1 LDNLRVITNEP
12 VKNNPDMDLTRYI
25 NTFAFA
31 MQQRYG
37 EKVHKVS
44 INAAFTCPNRD
55 GTKGIGGCT
64 FCNNSSFNPN
74 AQQAA
79 EVCDQ
84 VAAGK
89 QVIRKRTGA
98 RKYLAYFQAYT
109 NTYAEISSLKTLYD
123 EALAIDNVIGLSI
136 GTRPDCVPDKVLDLL
151 ADYRD
156 QGYEIWLELG
166 LQSTSDK
173 VLQGVNRGHGFGE
186 YVDAV
191 NRVQQRGIQY
201 CTHLIAGLPGESV
214 QATADSAQRVIDM
227 GTTGL
232 KLHPLHIVRGTQMA
246 RQWKQGGVTP
256 MTLDEYIQVVADV
269 VCEAPPEL
277 IFHRLTGTANKDLL
291 LAPDW
296 TEYKWKVLNGI
307 FLELERRGTVQGSAF
322 GTRIRQDNNAMH
334 KSLTI

>member
-1 LDNLRVITNEP
+1 MTSPNA
-12 VKNNPDMDLTRYI
+12 DMDLTRYI
-25 NTFAFA
+25 NTFGRA
-31 MQQRYG
+31 MHDRHG

-74 AQQAA
+74 AQQIP

-84 VAAGK
+84 IDAGK
-89 QVIRKRTGA
+89 KVIRKRTGA

-109 NTYAEISSLKTLYD
+109 NTYAEVSALKSLYD
-123 EALAIDNVIGLSI
+123 QALAMDNVIGLSI

-156 QGYEIWLELG
+156 RGYEVWLELG

-173 VLQGVNRGHGFGE
+173 VLRGVNRGHGFGE
-186 YVDAV
+186 YIDAV
-191 NRVQQRGIQY
+191 RRVQQRGLQY

-214 QATADSAQRVIDM
+214 VATADSAQRVINM

-246 RQWKQGGVTP
+246 RQWKNNEVTP
-256 MTLDEYIQVVADV
+256 MTLGQYIDVVADIV
-269 VCEAPPEL
+269 SEAPKEL
-277 IFHRLTGTANKDLL
+277 IFHRLTGTANKELL

-296 TEYKWKVLNGI
+296 TEFKWKVLNGI
-307 FLELERRGTVQGSAF
+307 YLELARRNTPQGS
-322 GTRIRQDNNAMH
+322 IRFDRLNTAMVNPI
-334 KSLTI
+334 SAIQL

>member
-1 LDNLRVITNEP
+1 
-12 VKNNPDMDLTRYI
+12 MDLTRYV
-25 NTFAFA
+25 NTFGYA

-44 INAAFTCPNRD
+44 INAEFTCPNRD

-74 AQQAA
+74 AQQTPG
-79 EVCDQ
+79 VCEQ

-89 QVIRKRTGA
+89 KVIRKRTGA
-98 RKYLAYFQAYT
+98 QKYLAYFQAYT
-109 NTYAEISSLKTLYD
+109 NTYAEISTLKALYD
-123 EALAIDNVIGLSI
+123 EALAIDKVIGLSI

-156 QGYEIWLELG
+156 QGHEIWLELG

-191 NRVQQRGIQY
+191 ARVQQRELQY
-201 CTHLIAGLPGESV
+201 CTHLIAGLPGEPV
-214 QATADSAQRVIDM
+214 QATADSARRVTSM

-256 MTLDEYIQVVADV
+256 MTLDEYVQLVADIV
-269 VCEAPPEL
+269 TEAPSEL

-307 FLELERRGTVQGSAF
+307 YLELQRRGKPQGSSFAF
-322 GTRIRQDNNAMH
+322 QAHASNNQIITTLPVL
-334 KSLTI
+334 S

>member
-1 LDNLRVITNEP
+1 
-12 VKNNPDMDLTRYI
+12 MDLTRYV
-25 NTFAFA
+25 NTFGHA

-44 INAAFTCPNRD
+44 INAEFTCPNRD

-74 AQQAA
+74 AQQTPG
-79 EVCDQ
+79 VCEQ

-89 QVIRKRTGA
+89 KVIRKRTGA

-109 NTYAEISSLKTLYD
+109 NTYAEISTLKALYD

-151 ADYRD
+151 ATYRD

-191 NRVQQRGIQY
+191 NRVQQRGLQY

-214 QATADSAQRVIDM
+214 QATADSAKRVIGM

-256 MTLDEYIQVVADV
+256 MTLDEYINVVADV
-269 VCEAPPEL
+269 VCDAPPEL
-277 IFHRLTGTANKDLL
+277 IFHRLTGTANKELL

-307 FLELERRGTVQGSAF
+307 YLELQQRSASQGCSYSFKQQSTQSFLIPSVPIF
-322 GTRIRQDNNAMH
+322 G
-334 KSLTI
+334 

>member
-1 LDNLRVITNEP
+1 MDNTYLVAP
-12 VKNNPDMDLTRYI
+12 AQASANPDMNLTRYI
-25 NTFAFA
+25 NTFACA

-74 AQQAA
+74 TQQAPG
-79 EVCDQ
+79 VCEQ

-109 NTYAEISSLKTLYD
+109 NTYAEISSLKALYD
-123 EALAIDNVIGLSI
+123 EALAIDDVIGLSI

-151 ADYRD
+151 ASYRD

-191 NRVQQRGIQY
+191 NRVQQRELQY

-214 QATADSAQRVIDM
+214 QATADSAQRVISM

-256 MTLDEYIQVVADV
+256 MTLDEYIQVVADI

-307 FLELERRGTVQGSAF
+307 YLELEQRGTIQGSAF
-322 GTRIRQDNNAMH
+322 GARIRQDNNAIIQ
-334 KSLTI
+334 SLSI